1 MLEEVFLW
9 NFLSQSPLMD
19 KLWIGLSGFLDA
31 ALSQFSCWTNASR
44 RLDASPLSSRRSA
57 WLTSAAVAGAHNHWL
72 TAGPRQ
78 TTEIASVFPTSIGGG
93 SKHRCV
99 DDDE

>member
-1 MLEEVFLW
+1 ME
-9 NFLSQSPLMD
+9 LMPA
-19 KLWIGLSGFLDA
+19 IGMRTEFQCRCGEDIRERNPA
-31 ALSQFSCWTNASR
+31 PTSR